1 MIRGFFVLFPL
12 DIRVLHLALMLFL
25 LIGVIGLTAIEFR
38 LGTLRFFEVSTFIL
52 VDCYLLATLW
62 IQLHVA
68 QLEDNRVAAVNAV
81 KVTMLFSL
89 ILLKLLCMFI
99 PNRWQKAAVM
109 AVFFVFGLPAVLVAS
124 RLFSAPIRDWEAPI
138 ATLGNIAENELIL
151 LTAATA
157 AVFGTHVINRLRGEV
172 FEARQLG
179 QYRLGVKIGAGGMG
193 EVYLAEHK
201 LMRRPCAIKVIRPER
216 ASDQKNVERFA
227 QEVQAAARLSHWN
240 TVEVYD
246 YGKSEDGVFFFVM
259 ELLNG
264 LSFQE
269 LVDQGG
275 PLPPE
280 RVIYLVLQIWEA
292 LEEAELVQLVHRD
305 IKPSNLFTIIRGG
318 RHDVA
323 KLTDF
328 GLVQSTQSSTNER
341 NERRAISGSPLYMSP
356 EQARGEKPDH
366 RSDLYS
372 LGVVLYFLLSGR
384 PPFQGKNA
392 IAILVSHS
400 RDEVED
406 LKQLCPELPVA
417 LCDIVMKCLRKL
429 PEERIQT
436 AQQLKHALE
445 NVELE
450 NSWGQTEAMAWWASM
465 DDSMLDLIRQ
475 RTSAGSGTISQPLS
489 S

>member
-1 MIRGFFVLFPL
+1 M
-12 DIRVLHLALMLFL
+12 
-25 LIGVIGLTAIEFR
+25 
-38 LGTLRFFEVSTFIL
+38 
-52 VDCYLLATLW
+52 
-62 IQLHVA
+62 
-68 QLEDNRVAAVNAV
+68 
-81 KVTMLFSL
+81 
-89 ILLKLLCMFI
+89 
-99 PNRWQKAAVM
+99 
-109 AVFFVFGLPAVLVAS
+109 
-124 RLFSAPIRDWEAPI
+124 
-138 ATLGNIAENELIL
+138 
-151 LTAATA
+151 
-157 AVFGTHVINRLRGEV
+157 

-280 RVIYLVLQIWEA
+280 RVIYLVLQICEA